1 MAINKKLIH
10 FKSKT
15 NFDEQSRQG
24 NILDNSIVFIQD
36 SKEISTHGTIYK
48 SVNWSV
54 LAPPPI
60 NLCDIAYWDGS
71 KVKTIAKD
79 KYTTN
84 LGTAIGVVVIP
95 EGMLPDGRARI
106 MGLKPVDANGNASDS
121 HVGIKWGVY
130 GTDTSLTNYT
140 KVPTT
145 DNAGSTS
152 TGSNDYGY
160 LPSDKLTGS
169 QSVVDGKA
177 KYKGSTPFVPSPY
190 LGDDKTFNLEY
201 CKDIIDYNTL
211 SDFNGLSN
219 TEVLVGLGSNYVAAN
234 AAWNYKDAANSTVQ
248 WYLPAM
254 GELGFL
260 MPRFNEI
267 NSAVTGVGGVA
278 VGGSSYFWSSSEFSS
293 NNAYNLSAGS
303 GSVGNYGKNDRYSV
317 RVFGII

>member
-1 MAINKKLIH
+1 MSHLRGGGWITPNVSLIA
-10 FKSKT
+10 
-15 NFDEQSRQG
+15 N
-24 NILDNSIVFIQD
+24 DNVVKYQEYIAPQP
-36 SKEISTHGTIYK
+36 IS
-48 SVNWSV
+48 
-54 LAPPPI
+54 
-60 NLCDIAYWDGS
+60 LCDIAYWDGS

-79 KYTTN
+79 KYTTS

-121 HVGIKWGVY
+121 HVNMEWGVY

-152 TGSNDYGY
+152 TGSSSYGY
-160 LPSDKLTGS
+160 LPSDKFTGS
-169 QSVVDGKA
+169 QSAVDGKA
-177 KYKGSTPFVPSPY
+177 KYYGTTSFIPSPY
-190 LGDDKTFNLEY
+190 LGDDKTLNLEY
-201 CKDIIDYNTL
+201 CKEISGYNNAL

-219 TEVLVGLGSNYVAAN
+219 TEVLVGLGSDYEAAN
-234 AAWNYKDAANSTVQ
+234 AAWKYKDAANSTVQ

-278 VGGSSYFWSSSEFSS
+278 VGGSGYFLSSSECSS
-293 NNAYNLSAGS
+293 NNAYYLFTDNG
-303 GSVGNYGKNDRYSV
+303 GVNYYVKYGNYSV
-317 RVFGII
+317 RVFGVV

>member
-1 MAINKKLIH
+1 MRKQIWEIGGYGYAYIQNQHKVKERLSQINNSDNVLPLMA
-10 FKSKT
+10 
-15 NFDEQSRQG
+15 
-24 NILDNSIVFIQD
+24 
-36 SKEISTHGTIYK
+36 
-48 SVNWSV
+48 
-54 LAPPPI
+54 

-71 KVKTIAKD
+71 AVKTISKD
-79 KYTTN
+79 KYITS

-106 MGLKPVDANGNASDS
+106 MGLKPVDKNGNASDS
-121 HVGIKWGVY
+121 PVDMEWGIY

-152 TGSNDYGY
+152 TGSYSYGY
-160 LPSDKLTGS
+160 LPSDAFTGS

-177 KYKGSTPFVPSPY
+177 KYSKTSNLIPSPY
-190 LGDDKTFNLEY
+190 LGDDKTMNPEYLKVLEG
-201 CKDIIDYNTL
+201 NNAL

-219 TEVLVGLGSNYVAAN
+219 TEVLVGLGSDFVAAN
-234 AAWNYKDAANSTVQ
+234 AAWKYKDAANSTVQ

-267 NSAVTGVGGVA
+267 NSAVEGVGGVA
-278 VGGSSYFWSSSEFSS
+278 VDGGNDFWSSSECSSDYVCSLGAYDGGVYDSIKKFSG
-293 NNAYNLSAGS
+293 Y
-303 GSVGNYGKNDRYSV
+303 V
-317 RVFGII
+317 RVFGVV